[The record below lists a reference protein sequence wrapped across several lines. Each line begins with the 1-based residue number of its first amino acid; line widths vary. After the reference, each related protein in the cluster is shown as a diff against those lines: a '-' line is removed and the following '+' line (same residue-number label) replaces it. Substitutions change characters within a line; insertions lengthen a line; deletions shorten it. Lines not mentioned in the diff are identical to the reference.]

1 MNTMLRRHAAAA
13 GHCAGERRGAVTM
26 EAVLAVG
33 ILLLLVIAAVE
44 LNILVTV
51 QNAVAHAAIKAA
63 REAGKG
69 ADITEV
75 AEVVEVVLEPHGI
88 VIGDNASVILEDAGT
103 RSEQSRGDLPCV
115 PPASPELDSEYVRVS
130 VCVSLGAIPFLEYLD
145 GFGLGFLNQMLR
157 ASAAVKKECPGAVEY
172 TSEPAP

>member
-1 MNTMLRRHAAAA
+1 MNTTLRRHAAPAA
-13 GHCAGERRGAVTM
+13 RHPAARRGAVTM
-26 EAVLAVG
+26 EAILAVG
-33 ILLLLVIAAVE
+33 ILLLLVIAAIE

-75 AEVVEVVLEPHGI
+75 VEVVEVVLAPHGV
-88 VIGDNASVILEDAGT
+88 VIGDNASVILEDPGT
-103 RSEQSRGDLPCV
+103 MTEETRGNLPCEK
-115 PPASPELDSEYVRVS
+115 PASPQLDSEYVRVS
-130 VCVSLGAIPFLEYLD
+130 VCVSMGAIPFLEYLD

-172 TSEPAP
+172 SSDPAP